1 MYRYYKKCRPSPR
14 LLFLSDSKWII
25 NIRRNVSVSSI
36 KNFVLDSDSERLI
49 CISLDTIVFIINS
62 LGKWWKK
69 RRFAWELFIFG
80 FNYLQKDTILS
91 TIFFFFKDRSSFL
104 WIAKRFHSFVEKVIN
119 KIEQTNPFPRTID
132 DLESNNGFEWIFV
145 RYFIRGLN

>member
-1 MYRYYKKCRPSPR
+1 MNRTINRLTSFHGKIVSFELDDRFIVSLRKMYRYYKKCRPSPR

-91 TIFFFFKDRSSFL
+91 TIFFF
-104 WIAKRFHSFVEKVIN
+104 
-119 KIEQTNPFPRTID
+119 
-132 DLESNNGFEWIFV
+132 
-145 RYFIRGLN
+145 

>member
-1 MYRYYKKCRPSPR
+1 MYNSPNPRIANESNYKSSNEFSRENCFDDRFIVSLRKMYRYYKKCRPSPR

-91 TIFFFFKDRSSFL
+91 TIFFF
-104 WIAKRFHSFVEKVIN
+104 
-119 KIEQTNPFPRTID
+119 
-132 DLESNNGFEWIFV
+132 
-145 RYFIRGLN
+145 